1 MKRICTL
8 VLLLIVCAGARAQE
22 DRFSVRDGGVV
33 WQTVYQSQMDS
44 AQVIGALIGSGLVE
58 DAAGIPGGV
67 ACRVRLHAVNW
78 KAAGFER
85 MAVPLYLVNNQMTAH
100 AVVLFREGR
109 YRVTVD
115 QIVFVSPSSTSLRER
130 GETTPLESYA
140 VNGRGEL
147 KRVFYSMNAA
157 PVLDYDLLKIFEVS
171 APVEEDW

>member
-1 MKRICTL
+1 MKRFCTL
-8 VLLLIVCAGARAQE
+8 VLLLIVCVGARAQE

-44 AQVIGALIGSGLVE
+44 TQVVGALIGSGLVE
-58 DAAGIPGGV
+58 DVAGVPGGV

-85 MAVPLYLVNNQMTAH
+85 IAVPLSLVTYQMTAH

-115 QIVFVSPSSTSLRER
+115 QIVLVSPSSTSLRER